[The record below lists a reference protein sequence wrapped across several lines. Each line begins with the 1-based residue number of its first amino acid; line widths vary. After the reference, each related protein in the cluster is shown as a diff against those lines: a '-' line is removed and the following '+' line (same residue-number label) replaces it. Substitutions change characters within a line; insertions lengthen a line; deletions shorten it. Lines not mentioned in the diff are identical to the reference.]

1 MPNKAS
7 QQGGKEPHHTI
18 TDEGTYHSMMVRP
31 VSGHDNQR
39 KSFGRF
45 LKGWTETE
53 WEIINIPSR
62 GEIIIAEGIRNN
74 RIQMRTRPPTEAA
87 SALT

>member
-1 MPNKAS
+1 MPN
-7 QQGGKEPHHTI
+7 GTEPHQAYP
-18 TDEGTYHSMMVRP
+18 DEGAYHNMMVRP

-62 GEIIIAEGIRNN
+62 GEIIIGSV
-74 RIQMRTRPPTEAA
+74 TRGSRCERGRQPRRPQR
-87 SALT
+87 